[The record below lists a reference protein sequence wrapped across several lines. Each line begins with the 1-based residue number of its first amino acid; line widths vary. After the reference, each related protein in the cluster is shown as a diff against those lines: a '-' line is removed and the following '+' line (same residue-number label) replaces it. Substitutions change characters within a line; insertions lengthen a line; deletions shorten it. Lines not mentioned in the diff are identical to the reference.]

1 MSDAAELAG
10 IASALTAWAKTAPDD
25 DSAAMAY
32 DDAANLQQCLAV
44 FRANESRNDELY
56 QVYEGKVPLH
66 KVPSIIPERYKS
78 MRLGCPWP
86 EIAVQSVTERSRF
99 SGYRMEDDEEADG
112 IDRVARLDEIERKCG
127 ISLGYQSALIDS
139 QIAGVAFAIVVRG
152 NSGAELRWHT
162 AQTAAAFWDYANN
175 RIKCGFAIVDRE
187 RRKVATSGI
196 EKYDTVPSK
205 VDFYTESGLWELTR
219 GSGKTWA
226 AEWIPSPIGEP
237 AMVAMPFRPDGKHP
251 LGRSRFTVPMRG
263 IVQEYMA
270 NALNL
275 HVASEFT
282 SIGQKWA
289 TGLSDAQLEAF
300 ASNKWGAS
308 ADTVVLATD
317 NPETGS
323 NPQFGNFAQQSM
335 EPVLSVKRSLA
346 QDFAAAASIP
356 VAELISQDSNPTSAE
371 ALTAMKDKLISLVES
386 VNARNSEVLRRIAL
400 LLMAVDEGKPVA
412 ELTDAQR
419 SVLVHMESPATNSIA
434 AQSDATLKRI
444 QALPWYAESDV
455 AIEELGFTEE
465 QQRRAKSDRDRYV
478 SRQTVAN
485 AVMASGLDLS
495 GEPAEVNA

>member
-1 MSDAAELAG
+1 MTDAAEIGG
-10 IASALTAWAKTAPDD
+10 IPAAIMAFAAALDD
-25 DSAAMAY
+25 ETLRAQAMA
-32 DDAANLQQCLAV
+32 DAENLRQCVAV

-56 QVYEGKVPLH
+56 DVYEGKVPLH

-86 EIAVQSVTERSRF
+86 EIAVQSVSERSRF
-99 SGYRMEDDEEADG
+99 SGFKMDDSDEWAEDG
-112 IDRVARLDEIERKCG
+112 IDRAARLEEIERRCEV
-127 ISLGYQSALIDS
+127 SLGYQSALIDS
-139 QIAGVAFAIVVRG
+139 QIAGVSFACVVKTDENG
-152 NSGAELRWHT
+152 VELRWHT
-162 AQTAAAFWDYANN
+162 AQTAAGFWDYSNN
-175 RIKCGFAIVDRE
+175 RLKCGFAIIDRE
-187 RRKVATSGI
+187 RRKATTSGI

-205 VDFYTESGLWELTR
+205 VDFYTAAGVYELTR
-219 GSGKTWA
+219 GDGRTWT
-226 AEWIPSPIGEP
+226 AEFRLTRVGEP
-237 AMVAMPFRPDGKHP
+237 TMVAMPFRPDGKHP

-300 ASNKWGAS
+300 AANKWGAS

-317 NPETGS
+317 NPETGAS
-323 NPQFGNFAQQSM
+323 PQFGNFAQQSM

-346 QDFAAAASIP
+346 QDFAAASSIP

-386 VNARNSEVLRRIAL
+386 VNARNAEVLRRIAL
-400 LLMAVDEGKPVA
+400 LLMAVDENKPVA
-412 ELTDAQR
+412 ELTAAQR
-419 SVLVHMESPATNSIA
+419 GVLVHMESPATNSIA

-444 QALPWYAESDV
+444 QALPWFAESDV

-465 QQRRAKSDRDRYV
+465 QQRRAKSDRDRYQA
-478 SRQTVAN
+478 RQ
-485 AVMASGLDLS
+485 AVMQAAQSAGLDLA
-495 GEPAEVNA
+495 GEGE